1 MHEIMVNS
9 GSFGKKISCEKGETV
24 SSKDSIPSHDG
35 GHYGVGYFNF
45 SFMFLLFWVY
55 STIDTEPSKM
65 CIHLKMH

>member
-45 SFMFLLFWVY
+45 SFMFLSFWVY
-55 STIDTEPSKM
+55 STIDTEPSK
-65 CIHLKMH
+65 IVFT